1 MILRNC
7 LILIVDDMPQNLQ
20 VLGGVLSKEGYR
32 VIPTQNGQQALDV
45 MQEIRP
51 DLILLDVIMPGENG
65 FEICKRLKA
74 DPETQEIPIIFLTAK
89 VEIEDVVQGF
99 KHGAVDYVT
108 KPFNSEELLA
118 RVKTHLTLR
127 KTQEALEQRMRDIAV
142 MRREHEAFLQHELN
156 NRLTPIS
163 SYAEILRMGGPETL
177 DKKQL
182 EWVGQIVDATK
193 DMVGLIGSMKKL
205 QEIEAGRG
213 SLTTRP
219 FELTDMMTRVM
230 SNMEMSFGDTVRITI
245 HNNMTDGT
253 IEADADL
260 LIGVF
265 DNLIKNGIEHVEDL
279 EDEVERCI
287 TIRMDNEDGHVV
299 VRINNKGE
307 PVPSERL
314 ATFFEKFNTDRKKQ
328 G

>member
-1 MILRNC
+1 
-7 LILIVDDMPQNLQ
+7 
-20 VLGGVLSKEGYR
+20 
-32 VIPTQNGQQALDV
+32 
-45 MQEIRP
+45 
-51 DLILLDVIMPGENG
+51 
-65 FEICKRLKA
+65 
-74 DPETQEIPIIFLTAK
+74 
-89 VEIEDVVQGF
+89 
-99 KHGAVDYVT
+99 
-108 KPFNSEELLA
+108 
-118 RVKTHLTLR
+118 
-127 KTQEALEQRMRDIAV
+127 
-142 MRREHEAFLQHELN
+142 
-156 NRLTPIS
+156 
-163 SYAEILRMGGPETL
+163 
-177 DKKQL
+177 
-182 EWVGQIVDATK
+182 
-193 DMVGLIGSMKKL
+193 
-205 QEIEAGRG
+205 
-213 SLTTRP
+213 
-219 FELTDMMTRVM
+219 MMTRVM

-328 G
+328 GGTGLGTTYAYLVTRAHGGALSVASNETEGTTLTVMLPQPAKKREER